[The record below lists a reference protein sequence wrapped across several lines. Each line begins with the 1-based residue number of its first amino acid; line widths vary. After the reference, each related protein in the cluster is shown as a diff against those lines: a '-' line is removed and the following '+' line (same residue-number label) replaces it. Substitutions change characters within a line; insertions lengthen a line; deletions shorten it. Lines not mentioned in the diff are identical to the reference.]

1 MNASSHSSRPRK
13 ALIAASRSLQALS
26 MWLLT
31 ALALG
36 GCQSTRE
43 QQLAEGYP
51 PAFVDGFEAGCSS
64 GRQAAGT
71 LDDFHKDVPRY
82 LAIPA
87 YAEGWNDGFRQCQAA
102 VENAF
107 ERERREQTEEDREWQ
122 QHVDQS
128 MAKALRPL

>member
-1 MNASSHSSRPRK
+1 MNASSHSATPGKAPLATSRK
-13 ALIAASRSLQALS
+13 AQVISACLFA
-26 MWLLT
+26 
-31 ALALG
+31 ALALS

-43 QQLAEGYP
+43 QLLAEGYP

-71 LDDFHKDVPRY
+71 LDEFHKDVPRY

-87 YAEGWNDGFRQCQAA
+87 YAEGWNDGFRQCQAG

-107 ERERREQTEEDREWQ
+107 EGERREQTEADREWR

-128 MAKALRPL
+128 MAKALRHR